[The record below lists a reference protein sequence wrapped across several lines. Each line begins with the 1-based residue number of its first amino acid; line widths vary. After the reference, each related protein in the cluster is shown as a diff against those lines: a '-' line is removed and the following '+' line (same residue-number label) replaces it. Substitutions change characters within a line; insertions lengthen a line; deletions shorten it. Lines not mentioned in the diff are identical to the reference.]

1 MTLHRTGR
9 LLLAVWLGVLSH
21 LVIAADDA
29 VSRTSD
35 GGQQSVRAGVTLL
48 SLIGD
53 PTTLGRQ
60 AGELLAPQTQV
71 MLTALSL
78 HPAMTAMLRADD
90 ADQRITAIPPEYRDE
105 ITAWAKSATC
115 DVGKLLRANL
125 AVDVLCTAVVRLP
138 DANSGRPLMI
148 ARNMD
153 FAPAQLLGPR
163 TVLITRRPTGQR
175 ASISIGWPGYVGIVS
190 GMNDAGVSACLLLN
204 HAAAPNTSGD
214 SLGFRLRAI
223 LDQAGS
229 LPEALALFSATPTG
243 SSNYVLLADAT
254 SAAVVW
260 WNGDEVQRM
269 DPKDGWVLC
278 TNARINP
285 DDRLPTDMRGRRA
298 HELTRERSDPDIEWM
313 KGMLSATY
321 MPGINAQAM
330 VLVPAT
336 RAVHLALFDGK
347 AAALSAWHAFD
358 GAALM
363 AGAALDQVNVTTGKA
378 IAEPF
383 AHYAGAH

>member
-1 MTLHRTGR
+1 MPLHRTGR
-9 LLLAVWLGVLSH
+9 LLLAVWLGALSH
-21 LVIAADDA
+21 LLIAADDA
-29 VSRTSD
+29 VSRTAD
-35 GGQQSVRAGVTLL
+35 GGQQSVRDGVTVL

-53 PTTLGRQ
+53 PATLGRQ

-78 HPAMTAMLRADD
+78 HPAMTGMLRAGD
-90 ADQRITAIPPEYRDE
+90 ADPRITAIPPEYRDE

-138 DANSGRPLMI
+138 DAAANRPLMI

-163 TVLITRRPTGQR
+163 TVLIARRPTGRR
-175 ASISIGWPGYVGIVS
+175 ASVSIGWPGYVGIVS

-204 HAAAPNTSGD
+204 HAAAPNTSGN

-229 LPEALALFSATPTG
+229 LQEALALFSATPTG
-243 SSNYVLLADAT
+243 SSNYVLLADAA

-260 WNGDEVQRM
+260 WSGDEVQRM
-269 DPKDGWVLC
+269 DAKDGWVLC
-278 TNARINP
+278 TNARIDPDTHQPLDARGKHVHHLTGENRNP
-285 DDRLPTDMRGRRA
+285 DIA
-298 HELTRERSDPDIEWM
+298 WM
-313 KGMLSATY
+313 KGVLSASY

-336 RAVHLALFDGK
+336 RTVHLALFDGK

-378 IAEPF
+378 ITEPF
-383 AHYAGAH
+383 PHYAGAH

>member
-1 MTLHRTGR
+1 MILHRTGR
-9 LLLAVWLGVLSH
+9 LLLAVWLGALCH
-21 LVIAADDA
+21 LLIAADDA
-29 VSRTSD
+29 VSRTAD
-35 GGQQSVRAGVTLL
+35 GGQHSVRDGVSVL
-48 SLIGD
+48 SLVGD
-53 PTTLGRQ
+53 PTALGRQ

-78 HPAMTAMLRADD
+78 HPAMTGMLRAGD
-90 ADQRITAIPPEYRDE
+90 ADQRIAAIPPEYRDE
-105 ITAWAKSATC
+105 ITAWAKAATC
-115 DVGKLLRANL
+115 DVGTLLRANL

-138 DANSGRPLMI
+138 EAGNERPLMI

-153 FAPAQLLGPR
+153 FAPAQLLGPK
-163 TVLITRRPTGQR
+163 TVLIARRPTGRR
-175 ASISIGWPGYVGIVS
+175 ASVSIGWPGYAGVVS

-204 HAAAPNTSGD
+204 HAATPNSSGD

-229 LPEALALFSATPTG
+229 LQEALALFSATPTG

-254 SAAVVW
+254 SSAVVW
-260 WNGDEVQRM
+260 WGGDAVQRM
-269 DPKDGWVLC
+269 EPKDGWVLC
-278 TNARINP
+278 TNAHIDPASR
-285 DDRLPTDMRGRRA
+285 RPTDIRGQRA
-298 HELTRERSDPDIEWM
+298 HELTRERSDPDIDWM

-336 RAVHLALFDGK
+336 RAIHLAIFDGK

-363 AGAALDQVNVTTGKA
+363 AGSALDQVNVTTDKA
-378 IAEPF
+378 ISEPF